1 MDKIGEANKPMEAR
15 VSDLL
20 EVERRKKDDNE
31 KSVVVYQPK
40 DVDIIDTSAFIETK
54 MQYGLD
60 FVFRLSDSVSVK
72 DYLDSKNQDV
82 PRCCLVRRCLPLSA
96 PAWWTTRRRSSPPT
110 ALLARPPCSSSTPR
124 TLEVSTSSHDCIH
137 CITSFPAEGEA
148 CLDVM
153 ADLAAMSGE
162 NNMEVISVS
171 SDSIPVHRLV
181 G

>member
-20 EVERRKKDDNE
+20 EVERRKKDDSE

-72 DYLDSKNQDV
+72 DYLAE
-82 PRCCLVRRCLPLSA
+82 PPH
-96 PAWWTTRRRSSPPT
+96 PPT
-110 ALLARPPCSSSTPR
+110 FWKDFPKKTFFFG
-124 TLEVSTSSHDCIH
+124 
-137 CITSFPAEGEA
+137 SFPNFQ
-148 CLDVM
+148 C
-153 ADLAAMSGE
+153 
-162 NNMEVISVS
+162 
-171 SDSIPVHRLV
+171 
-181 G
+181 

>member
-72 DYLDSKNQDV
+72 DYLDSQNQDV

-110 ALLARPPCSSSTPR
+110 ALLARPP
-124 TLEVSTSSHDCIH
+124 
-137 CITSFPAEGEA
+137 
-148 CLDVM
+148 
-153 ADLAAMSGE
+153 
-162 NNMEVISVS
+162 
-171 SDSIPVHRLV
+171 
-181 G
+181 